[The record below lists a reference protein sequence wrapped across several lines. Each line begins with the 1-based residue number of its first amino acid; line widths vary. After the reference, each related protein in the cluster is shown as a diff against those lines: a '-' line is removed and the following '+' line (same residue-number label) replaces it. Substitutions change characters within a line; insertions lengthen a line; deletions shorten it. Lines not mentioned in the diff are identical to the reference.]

1 MPMSLRRKTK
11 PVLSSKDRRSIEK
24 KVAARLSLETLEK
37 RELLAADLVG
47 GLADLAEGEGDPKVQ
62 MRLIATD
69 LQGQPLDT
77 LYINQA
83 FHLNGYVKDLRADA
97 KGAFTSYMDI
107 DFHKGL
113 VEAIGAI
120 SHAEPYNNFK
130 SGSVDVSGSLG
141 VIDEVGGMAGLT
153 ELGGDERLVFTV
165 PMRAIGAG
173 TVVFDGNAADTLPA
187 HQVLVYGEN
196 DEVPPS
202 LITFADLSLEI
213 SDLGSLPYSEDFN
226 DGSADAMTVTQG
238 SFEIQ
243 QNRYQ
248 STPANA
254 QDTAIT
260 VIDLTADIP
269 SKTRFQSTINLEYA
283 NNRRRNAHLVF
294 AYQDADNY
302 KFAGLNAES
311 RRWVIS
317 EVVNG
322 QTRELRRSNVNPTQ
336 NKNYQLELVIDGSR
350 ATLSVDGVTKVANTF
365 SGNLNVGKFGLL
377 ADGANSRFDN
387 VHISEIFPVPLSEQD
402 VAETVKGQ
410 SITINVL
417 ANDSH
422 EQDGA
427 ALHIVSVEGVDNAT
441 VELQDNNSDNKADV
455 LVFTPD
461 SDFTGSEIFT
471 YVVGDSNGQTDSADV
486 LVDVLPGI
494 PLEEDFSSESPAGFE
509 VVTGN
514 WRVENGAYV
523 AQNRGGRSLA
533 KIRTGAVNPT
543 ETEFSATISMPRV
556 SGYNSNVELVFD
568 YVDGDNYKFVG
579 GSVDSRMWY
588 LGKVSNGQRSV
599 TQTVRAEIGR
609 QEYQLAVVIRGK
621 SLTFEVGEE
630 TVLSHDYEVAPNVG
644 LFGLAAN
651 RAKPV
656 VDDIRIREFVPAPV
670 AEDDAVQTVVN
681 TPVDIAVLGNDGHE
695 TDGTFIYIESVSSVE
710 NGTAELKDTNDDGK
724 NDTITFTPATDYRG
738 TTSLEYVVRDNAGQ
752 TDRGDVLITVAAA
765 LPLEVDFDDGTAV
778 DFNYTSNK
786 WRFNGGGFQS
796 TDTRSV
802 NIATTN
808 LGVELPGKY
817 KVGAVQTT
825 QGYLASGF
833 VFNYTDVSNYKY
845 VRQTSQGY
853 QIGQVVSGRSTVLKN
868 IRETVR
874 TDRSYELELHVENQ
888 QVSLLADG
896 VVKASV
902 TVDGTLNDGQV
913 GLYTYRSQTKFDD
926 FFVKEIVP
934 TPVAVDD
941 TRQTIVNTPV
951 TLNVVAN
958 DSHDVDGTA
967 FSIVSVTQP
976 EHGSV
981 TFDAGAGTVTYT
993 PSADWR
999 GQAEFSYTV
1008 ADDANVTRSDRG
1020 DVLITVA
1027 AALPLEVD
1035 FDDGTAVDFNYTSNK
1050 WRFNGGGFQSTDT
1063 RSVNIATTN
1072 LGVELPGKYKV
1083 GAVQTTQGYLAS
1095 GFVFN
1100 YTDVSNYK
1108 YVRQTSQ
1115 GYQIG
1120 QVVSGRSTVLKNIR
1134 ETVRTDRSYE
1144 LELHVENQQ
1153 VSLLADGVVK
1163 ASVTV
1168 DGTLNDGQVG
1178 LYTYRSQTKFDDF
1191 FVKEI
1196 VPTPVAVDDT
1206 RQTIV
1211 NTPVTLNV
1219 VANDYHE
1226 RDGELI
1232 FIESVSGVDNGTVEL
1247 IDTNGDNKNDQI
1259 VFTPDNNYRGIESFT
1274 YVITDGDGYQD
1285 EARVQITVA
1294 SELPIDINFDGNSAP
1309 DLIVND
1315 NQWTIADEKI
1325 TAIGRGINIG
1335 NILIG
1340 EALPNNYEISAQINI
1355 QEAGGY
1361 QGNAYLMVNY
1371 EDNQNYIYAG
1381 ADQRNGR
1388 WVIAQVSNGRT
1399 EILVQNRQT
1408 IRTRTNYDVKVRVEG
1423 KELSLIV
1430 DENQR
1435 ASHTFDANLNQGQVG
1450 ILTIN
1455 GRSYIDNIHV
1465 DEYVVMSDAEDDRA
1479 GARVNETVVIDVLAN
1494 DYAPNG
1500 ELKITSVTQ
1509 PNDATLTLVD
1519 SDEDGLDDKVQFVP
1533 TADFEG
1539 TVTFTYTI
1547 EDPKGFIDSA
1557 TVNVRVADALN
1568 YVEDFDDNQAQDF
1581 NSVSGIWEVSN
1592 QRFGN
1597 DGSSDNLTLVDLG
1610 QATPA
1615 AFEVGVTI
1623 NSEAIAGKAA
1633 NGLIVF
1639 NYVDP
1644 DNYRYAGAL
1653 VGAGKWVIGETVNG
1667 NFRTLTK
1674 VADANIATN
1683 RDLAI
1688 SLLYENHTATLRFG
1702 DQQVVQRQ
1710 FQDSVEGGDLG
1721 LLARNAITQFDDFY
1735 ARAVDE
1741 AMGDE

>member
-1 MPMSLRRKTK
+1 MSLRRKTK
-11 PVLSSKDRRSIEK
+11 PVLSSKDRQFIKK

-62 MRLIATD
+62 MRLVATD

-113 VEAIGAI
+113 VEAIGTI

-317 EVVNG
+317 EVVDG

-336 NKNYQLELVIDGSR
+336 NKNYQLELVIDGSQ

-494 PLEEDFSSESPAGFE
+494 PLEENFSSESPAGFE

-523 AQNRGGRSLA
+523 AQNRGGLSLA

-599 TQTVRAEIGR
+599 TQTVTAEIGR
-609 QEYQLAVVIRGK
+609 QEYELAVVIRGK

-630 TVLSHDYEVAPNVG
+630 TVLSHDYEVAPNAG

-738 TTSLEYVVRDNAGQ
+738 TTSLEYVVRDNDGQ
-752 TDRGDVLITVAAA
+752 TDRGAVSITVAAA
-765 LPLEVDFDDGTAV
+765 LPLEVDFNDGTAV
-778 DFNYTSNK
+778 DFSYTSNK

-796 TDTRSV
+796 TDTR
-802 NIATTN
+802 
-808 LGVELPGKY
+808 
-817 KVGAVQTT
+817 
-825 QGYLASGF
+825 
-833 VFNYTDVSNYKY
+833 
-845 VRQTSQGY
+845 
-853 QIGQVVSGRSTVLKN
+853 
-868 IRETVR
+868 
-874 TDRSYELELHVENQ
+874 
-888 QVSLLADG
+888 
-896 VVKASV
+896 
-902 TVDGTLNDGQV
+902 
-913 GLYTYRSQTKFDD
+913 
-926 FFVKEIVP
+926 
-934 TPVAVDD
+934 
-941 TRQTIVNTPV
+941 
-951 TLNVVAN
+951 
-958 DSHDVDGTA
+958 
-967 FSIVSVTQP
+967 
-976 EHGSV
+976 
-981 TFDAGAGTVTYT
+981 
-993 PSADWR
+993 
-999 GQAEFSYTV
+999 
-1008 ADDANVTRSDRG
+1008 
-1020 DVLITVA
+1020 
-1027 AALPLEVD
+1027 
-1035 FDDGTAVDFNYTSNK
+1035 
-1050 WRFNGGGFQSTDT
+1050 
-1063 RSVNIATTN
+1063 
-1072 LGVELPGKYKV
+1072 
-1083 GAVQTTQGYLAS
+1083 
-1095 GFVFN
+1095 
-1100 YTDVSNYK
+1100 
-1108 YVRQTSQ
+1108 
-1115 GYQIG
+1115 
-1120 QVVSGRSTVLKNIR
+1120 
-1134 ETVRTDRSYE
+1134 
-1144 LELHVENQQ
+1144 
-1153 VSLLADGVVK
+1153 
-1163 ASVTV
+1163 
-1168 DGTLNDGQVG
+1168 
-1178 LYTYRSQTKFDDF
+1178 
-1191 FVKEI
+1191 
-1196 VPTPVAVDDT
+1196 
-1206 RQTIV
+1206 
-1211 NTPVTLNV
+1211 
-1219 VANDYHE
+1219 
-1226 RDGELI
+1226 
-1232 FIESVSGVDNGTVEL
+1232 
-1247 IDTNGDNKNDQI
+1247 
-1259 VFTPDNNYRGIESFT
+1259 
-1274 YVITDGDGYQD
+1274 
-1285 EARVQITVA
+1285 
-1294 SELPIDINFDGNSAP
+1294 
-1309 DLIVND
+1309 
-1315 NQWTIADEKI
+1315 
-1325 TAIGRGINIG
+1325 
-1335 NILIG
+1335 
-1340 EALPNNYEISAQINI
+1340 
-1355 QEAGGY
+1355 
-1361 QGNAYLMVNY
+1361 
-1371 EDNQNYIYAG
+1371 
-1381 ADQRNGR
+1381 
-1388 WVIAQVSNGRT
+1388 
-1399 EILVQNRQT
+1399 
-1408 IRTRTNYDVKVRVEG
+1408 
-1423 KELSLIV
+1423 
-1430 DENQR
+1430 
-1435 ASHTFDANLNQGQVG
+1435 
-1450 ILTIN
+1450 
-1455 GRSYIDNIHV
+1455 
-1465 DEYVVMSDAEDDRA
+1465 
-1479 GARVNETVVIDVLAN
+1479 
-1494 DYAPNG
+1494 
-1500 ELKITSVTQ
+1500 
-1509 PNDATLTLVD
+1509 
-1519 SDEDGLDDKVQFVP
+1519 
-1533 TADFEG
+1533 
-1539 TVTFTYTI
+1539 
-1547 EDPKGFIDSA
+1547 
-1557 TVNVRVADALN
+1557 
-1568 YVEDFDDNQAQDF
+1568 
-1581 NSVSGIWEVSN
+1581 
-1592 QRFGN
+1592 
-1597 DGSSDNLTLVDLG
+1597 
-1610 QATPA
+1610 
-1615 AFEVGVTI
+1615 
-1623 NSEAIAGKAA
+1623 
-1633 NGLIVF
+1633 
-1639 NYVDP
+1639 
-1644 DNYRYAGAL
+1644 
-1653 VGAGKWVIGETVNG
+1653 
-1667 NFRTLTK
+1667 
-1674 VADANIATN
+1674 
-1683 RDLAI
+1683 
-1688 SLLYENHTATLRFG
+1688 
-1702 DQQVVQRQ
+1702 
-1710 FQDSVEGGDLG
+1710 
-1721 LLARNAITQFDDFY
+1721 
-1735 ARAVDE
+1735 
-1741 AMGDE
+1741 